1 MALNPVLAPP
11 DYPRDHSAAA
21 TPLTGV
27 RAALAFAGPAFLVA
41 VGYMDPGNWGTDLA
55 AGSRFG
61 YRLVWVLV
69 VANVVALALQYLSAK
84 LGIATGKDLA
94 ALVGTRLGRGPRL
107 AYWAVVE
114 TAMLATEMAE
124 FIGVV
129 VALRLLTG
137 IALLPAAALGA
148 ALVLGLLASP
158 NLRHIERAIFALLAV
173 VGGAYLLQ
181 VLLAGPAPG
190 PVLGGMLPRVDA
202 GSLPVA
208 VGILGAVV
216 MPHNL
221 FLHSGLIRHRCGG
234 APPRRVLRRATV
246 ETVVALNL
254 ALLVNGAILLTSAA
268 AFGERG
274 IEVLSLGQAHQ
285 ALEPILGPLAAG
297 GFAIALLAAGLASST
312 TGSLAGQYVLDGL
325 LGIRTSALAR
335 RAITLVPAVVVLA
348 LGVNEVTALIW
359 SQVVLSL
366 ALPVVAL
373 PLVVFTS
380 RRDLMGDLVNG
391 RPLRTAATVA
401 TTALVIINAVLLL
414 TAF

>member
-1 MALNPVLAPP
+1 MF
-11 DYPRDHSAAA
+11 
-21 TPLTGV
+21 T
-27 RAALAFAGPAFLVA
+27 
-41 VGYMDPGNWGTDLA
+41 
-55 AGSRFG
+55 
-61 YRLVWVLV
+61 
-69 VANVVALALQYLSAK
+69 
-84 LGIATGKDLA
+84 
-94 ALVGTRLGRGPRL
+94 
-107 AYWAVVE
+107 
-114 TAMLATEMAE
+114 
-124 FIGVV
+124 
-129 VALRLLTG
+129 
-137 IALLPAAALGA
+137 
-148 ALVLGLLASP
+148 
-158 NLRHIERAIFALLAV
+158 
-173 VGGAYLLQ
+173 
-181 VLLAGPAPG
+181 
-190 PVLGGMLPRVDA
+190 
-202 GSLPVA
+202 
-208 VGILGAVV
+208 
-216 MPHNL
+216 L

-297 GFAIALLAAGLASST
+297 GFVIALLAAGLASST

-348 LGVNEVTALIW
+348 LGVNEVTALVW